1 MSFRYPR
8 TGRYVLHDLSFR
20 LTKGGYYAF
29 VGSNGSGKT
38 TIVNLLSGFY
48 DTYEGEIRLN
58 GVELREIPFSE
69 RRRIFAVLFQDAA
82 KYEDTV
88 MNNIFLWDSAKE
100 EVPARKRLAEALVRE
115 WASEGGGKFPQGAD
129 TFLGRIEENGKIL
142 SEGQWQQLLI
152 ARELTQP
159 AQIRIVDEPMA
170 SLDVFRQAKVYE
182 QFMEDDEKFTTLM
195 FSHHMSAVRRAK
207 RIFVL
212 EHGTV
217 AEEGSHGQ
225 LMEKRGLYARMYE
238 TQAGSVK
245 GMKF

>member
-1 MSFRYPR
+1 
-8 TGRYVLHDLSFR
+8 
-20 LTKGGYYAF
+20 
-29 VGSNGSGKT
+29 
-38 TIVNLLSGFY
+38 
-48 DTYEGEIRLN
+48 
-58 GVELREIPFSE
+58 
-69 RRRIFAVLFQDAA
+69 
-82 KYEDTV
+82 
-88 MNNIFLWDSAKE
+88 
-100 EVPARKRLAEALVRE
+100 
-115 WASEGGGKFPQGAD
+115 
-129 TFLGRIEENGKIL
+129 
-142 SEGQWQQLLI
+142 
-152 ARELTQP
+152 
-159 AQIRIVDEPMA
+159 MA